1 MTTPDE
7 DSVTLGEVGRAV
19 VRIEQDLREVKGD
32 VKAMPGQFVLRS
44 EYDARNESV
53 DAGLGDIKQALE
65 RRSAALPTWLAAIAA
80 GAAAL
85 AAYLRH

>member
-1 MTTPDE
+1 MTTADE

-44 EYDARNESV
+44 EYDTRNKSV
-53 DAGLGDIKQALE
+53 DGILTDIKQALE
-65 RRSAALPTWLAAIAA
+65 RRTAALPTWLASIAA
-80 GAAAL
+80 VAAAL